1 MEDNRG
7 QPICSRE
14 ATLSR
19 TVKRVMDLALASAG
33 MILLSPVLLLTA
45 LAIRWLMGSPILFR
59 QERAGLHGRPF
70 NFFKF
75 RTMTEECDTNGC
87 LLPDAERLT
96 SLGKLLRRASLDE
109 LPQLWNVLK
118 GDMSFVGPRPLLMEY
133 IPNYTPDQ
141 CRRQNVLPGIVGLP
155 AVKGRAKNP
164 WEKRLEMDIYY
175 VDNWSLLLDIK
186 IIFMAIPAVFDF
198 GAVNEE
204 GEATCRK
211 FGGTDQAKH

>member
-1 MEDNRG
+1 
-7 QPICSRE
+7 
-14 ATLSR
+14 
-19 TVKRVMDLALASAG
+19 MDLASASAG
-33 MILLSPVLLLTA
+33 LILLSPVLLLTA
-45 LAIRWLMGSPILFR
+45 LTIRWFMGSPVLFR

-70 NFFKF
+70 TFFKF
-75 RTMTEECDTNGC
+75 RTMTDECDKDGG

-96 SLGKLLRRASLDE
+96 SLGNLLRRASLDE

-133 IPNYTPDQ
+133 LPSYTPEQ

-186 IIFMAIPAVFDF
+186 IILMAIPAVFDF
-198 GAVNEE
+198 GAVNEA
-204 GEATCRK
+204 GQATCRK
-211 FGGTDQAKH
+211 FGSADKAKQ